1 MGLKV
6 MAGKDCLKFCVEHT
20 GSEPAGKRI
29 ILERVGE
36 VMGYPPEHDFSQFSL
51 LEAISGLP
59 SSLLT
64 QPQPSGPL

>member
-36 VMGYPPEHDFSQFSL
+36 VMGYPPEHDFS
-51 LEAISGLP
+51 
-59 SSLLT
+59 
-64 QPQPSGPL
+64 